1 VRDEREEKK
10 EVGSWRVAVI
20 IQTTNL
26 YIQAGPEAIPRSPV
40 RGT

>member
-10 EVGSWRVAVI
+10 EVGSWRVGV

-26 YIQAGPEAIPRSPV
+26 YIQAGPEAVPRSPI
-40 RGT
+40 RGI